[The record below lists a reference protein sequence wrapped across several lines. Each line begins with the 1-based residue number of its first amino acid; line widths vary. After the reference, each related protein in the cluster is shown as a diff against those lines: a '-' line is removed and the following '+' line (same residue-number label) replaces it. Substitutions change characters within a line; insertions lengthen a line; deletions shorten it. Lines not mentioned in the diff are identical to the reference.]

1 MDDSLHW
8 PARFGARQHSVRLSE
23 FWKHGQVVDRVF
35 RHYDPRVRQEDP
47 QSVGRH
53 DATHQ
58 EPAMKLSMFKSKIHR
73 ATVTHADLAYEGSVT
88 IDADLLDAAEILP
101 YEAIHIWNV
110 TRGSRL
116 MTYALPGPRGSGAIC
131 VNGAAAHLN
140 KPGDLVILATFAEM
154 SREEARKHRPVVVR
168 VDAQNRQTDDVSE
181 ELPGPVLN
189 SLRIV
194 S

>member
-1 MDDSLHW
+1 M
-8 PARFGARQHSVRLSE
+8 RLN
-23 FWKHGQVVDRVF
+23 V
-35 RHYDPRVRQEDP
+35 
-47 QSVGRH
+47 
-53 DATHQ
+53 
-58 EPAMKLSMFKSKIHR
+58 FKSKIHR
-73 ATVTHADLAYEGSVT
+73 ATVTHADLEYEGSVT
-88 IDADLLDAAEILP
+88 VDSDLLDAAEILP
-101 YEAIHIWNV
+101 YEAVHIWNV

-140 KPGDLVILATFAEM
+140 KPGDMVILATFADM
-154 SREEARKHRPVVVR
+154 TREEARLHRPVVVR